1 MSRRENPFQEERE
14 VYQQIEIPDELQYLV
29 KKSIKRAEKLRL
41 AKRKRLIIRS
51 IASVAALLF
60 LTLTIG
66 VNSSYAVSKKVSKMP
81 VVRSVAKVLTVRK
94 YTAEKAADPEL
105 QQELAEAQENSE
117 IPVDGLVIEE
127 IPEETVEVQPEHT
140 EIIDVPMTEEEAII
154 LEGYE
159 KWAKE
164 LTIEKL
170 DLVTELYEVPVV
182 EEEEVETEVTA
193 QEDSTKKEDVT
204 KETSAK
210 ETTTKE
216 TTVKE
221 STSKEMTAKETTAKE
236 GNAEKKETV
245 AKEAVSGNDKTA
257 QETPQDTKKEQT
269 ADASKEGQEISK
281 EAEDDKRLDTILL
294 AELPKEEIRLYGYHE
309 NGAVRGV
316 ALRIKDRFTCFDWT
330 YLDSRGKL
338 PELSYADANEDGEKE
353 ILVFLYNDQN
363 DTQEEETGSDS
374 ASANGDTTAK
384 SATEETLTDSKTAN
398 KDTKPVEETKS
409 EAGKSTVE
417 ANKATSAADTQKT
430 EADGKNSD
438 TSKTTDSS
446 KTTDNSKTT
455 DTGKVA
461 EAISENKDKDVT
473 ASESGKSSDEEAV
486 SANDQED
493 SMEKKSLDDVSEIWM
508 VCVTEEEMKPEL
520 VSLEEKES
528 PILAFI
534 KSLFEQ

>member
-14 VYQQIEIPDELQYLV
+14 AYQQIEIPDELQYLV

-105 QQELAEAQENSE
+105 QQELAAAQENSE
-117 IPVDGLVIEE
+117 IPVDGLVIEA
-127 IPEETVEVQPEHT
+127 IPEETVEVQPEQT

-159 KWAKE
+159 KWDKE

-182 EEEEVETEVTA
+182 EEEEVETEVTD
-193 QEDSTKKEDVT
+193 QEAS
-204 KETSAK
+204 
-210 ETTTKE
+210 
-216 TTVKE
+216 
-221 STSKEMTAKETTAKE
+221 
-236 GNAEKKETV
+236 EKKETV

-257 QETPQDTKKEQT
+257 QETPRDTKKEQT

-281 EAEDDKRLDTILL
+281 EAEDDKRSDTILL

-338 PELSYADANEDGEKE
+338 PELTYADANEDGEKE

-363 DTQEEETGSDS
+363 DTQEEETGSDLES
-374 ASANGDTTAK
+374 ADSEKTVK
-384 SATEETLTDSKTAN
+384 STTEESATDSKTSN
-398 KDTKPVEETKS
+398 KDTKTETEVVKS
-409 EAGKSTVE
+409 ESGKSVAD
-417 ANKATSAADTQKT
+417 ANKAASTTDTQKT
-430 EADGKNSD
+430 EATQKSLETSKSSD
-438 TSKTTDSS
+438 TSKTVDSS
-446 KTTDNSKTT
+446 KTTDA
-455 DTGKVA
+455 GKVA
-461 EAISENKDKDVT
+461 ETNKETSADNKEKDVT
-473 ASESGKSSDEEAV
+473 DKTVSESGKSSDEEAV
-486 SANDQED
+486 SANDQEEE
-493 SMEKKSLDDVSEIWM
+493 SVEKKSLDDVSEIWM
-508 VCVTEEEMKPEL
+508 VSVSEEGMKPEL
-520 VSLEEKES
+520 VSREEEES

-534 KSLFEQ
+534 KSLCEK

>member
-1 MSRRENPFQEERE
+1 MSRRENPFQAERE
-14 VYQQIEIPDELQYLV
+14 AYQQIEIPDELQYVV
-29 KKSIKRAEKLRL
+29 KKSIKKAEKIRL

-51 IASVAALLF
+51 IASVAALFF

-117 IPVDGLVIEE
+117 IPVDGLMIEAV
-127 IPEETVEVQPEHT
+127 PEETVEVQPEQT
-140 EIIDVPMTEEEAII
+140 EVADVPKTEEEAVI

-170 DLVTELYEVPVV
+170 DLITELYEVPVA
-182 EEEEVETEVTA
+182 EEEEAETKVTA

-210 ETTTKE
+210 EGT
-216 TTVKE
+216 
-221 STSKEMTAKETTAKE
+221 
-236 GNAEKKETV
+236 AEKKETV
-245 AKEAVSGNDKTA
+245 AKEAVSGNDKAT

-269 ADASKEGQEISK
+269 TDASKEGQEVSK
-281 EAEDDKRLDTILL
+281 ETEEDKKLDTILL

-330 YLDSRGKL
+330 YLDNRGIL
-338 PELSYADANEDGEKE
+338 PELSYGDVNEDGEKE
-353 ILVFLYNDQN
+353 ILVFLYNNQN
-363 DTQEEETGSDS
+363 DTQEEKTDSDLASEDSEKAVKNAEEDS
-374 ASANGDTTAK
+374 AA
-384 SATEETLTDSKTAN
+384 DSKASNVATKTETEVVKPESGKTAADAN
-398 KDTKPVEETKS
+398 KVT
-409 EAGKSTVE
+409 ST
-417 ANKATSAADTQKT
+417 TDTQKT
-430 EADGKNSD
+430 EADGKASETN
-438 TSKTTDSS
+438 KESS
-446 KTTDNSKTT
+446 TDNKVKEVTDKT
-455 DTGKVA
+455 
-461 EAISENKDKDVT
+461 ISE
-473 ASESGKSSDEEAV
+473 SEKTSDEEAV
-486 SANDQED
+486 SANDQEKE
-493 SMEKKSLDDVSEIWM
+493 SEEKKSLKDVSEIWM
-508 VCVTEEEMKPEL
+508 VCVTEEEMKPQL

-534 KSLFEQ
+534 KSLFE